1 MNAGLSV
8 DCEASAAASCIVL
21 NKSVSAAA
29 VFCLLTPQLK
39 ISKGPTLT
47 LDATTRNVN
56 GFPVTDH
63 VDAHLLQLVA
73 EHKRRRANLRLLV
86 PKTEYA
92 FSSDDHPLN
101 LEKT

>member
-1 MNAGLSV
+1 MNAGLAV
-8 DCEASAAASCIVL
+8 DCETSADASCSVF
-21 NKSVSAAA
+21 NKSLSAAA
-29 VFCLLTPQLK
+29 VFCLLMPQLN

-63 VDAHLLQLVA
+63 MVAHLLQLVV
-73 EHKRRRANLRLLV
+73 EHMRRRAKMRLLV
-86 PKTEYA
+86 SKTEYA
-92 FSSDDHPLN
+92 FSLDDHPLN